1 MEQTKVFSR
10 DLVVKVCDTKEPG
23 HYNSS
28 LNEKSILESLESPS
42 INKMVG
48 FFTDEVLNKSY
59 LVLEK
64 AGE

>member
-1 MEQTKVFSR
+1 MKHKEVFSR
-10 DLVVKVCDTKEPG
+10 DLVVKVCDTREPG
-23 HYNSS
+23 HYTST
-28 LNEKSILESLESPS
+28 LNEKSILESLESPG
-42 INKMVG
+42 INKMIG

>member
-1 MEQTKVFSR
+1 MKHVRELSR
-10 DLVVKVCDTKEPG
+10 DLVVKVCDTQEPG
-23 HYNSS
+23 HYSS
-28 LNEKSILESLESPS
+28 TLNEKSILETLESPG
-42 INKMVG
+42 INKMIG

>member
-1 MEQTKVFSR
+1 MKHMEVFPG
-10 DLVVKVCDTKEPG
+10 DLVVKVCDTQEPG

-28 LNEKSILESLESPS
+28 LNEKSILESLESPG

>member
-1 MEQTKVFSR
+1 MKHTKVFPR
-10 DLVVKVCDTKEPG
+10 DLVVKVCDTQEPG

-28 LNEKSILESLESPS
+28 LNEKSILESLESPG